1 MVEKKSESAKN
12 SPVQSAVEGGDGGKL
27 SLGILGLGEGRS
39 TMSAAIQSEKI
50 NLAKICDKDIDLC
63 TKRADEFKVYEYTTD
78 YEEMLNDD
86 SIDAIA
92 IYTPDHLHATHIKQ
106 ALQAGKHVIC
116 TKPLIDDLSVAK
128 ELLELQQQTRKKV
141 FVGQSSR
148 FFEPYKKQRADFE
161 EGLIG
166 ELITI
171 ESHYNADHRWF
182 LEKKWALESSF
193 KWLYGG
199 LSHPVDFI
207 RWYLPDIEEVMGYG
221 MISSNG
227 KTAGLKNEDTM
238 HFIFKAVDGRIA
250 RVSGAYTGP
259 IQPPARESGMSCI
272 LRGTDGAS
280 QADYHELRYSVTTKT
295 GEEKIVTWGDAKL
308 KYYFRFE
315 GQSHHAGEYQNY
327 LEYFADSLEQNFT
340 AYPDLKEGIGTIALL
355 QAMDRSL
362 QTGLPIKVKD
372 ILNEYGLLE
381 ILNSPLTIHH
391 SHE

>member
-1 MVEKKSESAKN
+1 MVEKKSGSAKN
-12 SPVQSAVEGGDGGKL
+12 SPLGDGGKL
-27 SLGILGLGEGRS
+27 TLGILGLGEGRS
-39 TMSAAIQSEKI
+39 TISAAIQSEKI
-50 NLAKICDKDIDLC
+50 RLAMICDKDIDLC
-63 TKRADEFKVYEYTTD
+63 TKRADEFKVYEYTTE
-78 YEEMLNDD
+78 YEEMLNDE

-128 ELLELQQQTRKKV
+128 ELLQLQERTGKKV

-161 EGLIG
+161 EEVIG
-166 ELITI
+166 DLITI

-182 LEKKWALESSF
+182 LEKKWALENSF

-238 HFIFKAVDGRIA
+238 HFIFRARDGRIA

-272 LRGTDGAS
+272 LRGTEGAS
-280 QADYHELRYSVTTKT
+280 QADYHELRYAVTNRN
-295 GEEKIVTWGDAKL
+295 GEEKIITWGDATQ

-327 LEYFADSLEQNFT
+327 LEYFADSIEQNFT
-340 AYPDLKEGIGTIALL
+340 AYPDIKEGIGTIALL

-362 QTGLPIKVKD
+362 QTGTPVRVKD
-372 ILNEYGLLE
+372 ILSEYGLLDLLHSPFT
-381 ILNSPLTIHH
+381 IHNSP
-391 SHE
+391 HE

>member
-1 MVEKKSESAKN
+1 MAEKKSESAKN
-12 SPVQSAVEGGDGGKL
+12 SPLGDGGKL
-27 SLGILGLGEGRS
+27 TLGILGLGEGRS
-39 TMSAAIQSEKI
+39 TISAAIQSDKI
-50 NLAKICDKDIDLC
+50 KLAMICDKNLALC
-63 TKRADEFKVYEYTTD
+63 RKRADEFKVYEYTTE
-78 YEEMLNDD
+78 YEEMLNDE

-106 ALQAGKHVIC
+106 ALQARKHVIC

-128 ELLELQQQTRKKV
+128 ELLELQQQSGKKI

-161 EGLIG
+161 KGIIG
-166 ELITI
+166 NLITI

-182 LEKKWALESSF
+182 LKKEWALENSF

-238 HFIFKAVDGRIA
+238 HFIFRATDGRIA
-250 RVSGAYTGP
+250 RVSGAYTSP

-272 LRGTDGAS
+272 LRGTEGAS
-280 QADYHELRYSVTTKT
+280 QADYHELRYAVTNRN
-295 GEEKIVTWGDAKL
+295 GEEKIVTWGDATL

-327 LEYFADSLEQNFT
+327 LEYFADSIEQNFT
-340 AYPDLKEGIGTIALL
+340 GYPDLKEGIGTIALL

-362 QTGLPIKVKD
+362 QTGMPAKVKD
-372 ILNEYGLLE
+372 ILNEYGLSGL
-381 ILNSPLTIHH
+381 LHSPFTIHH
-391 SHE
+391 